1 MGYAIDGK
9 TAFVTGATGL
19 LGNNLVRALA
29 ARGVKVKALARSR
42 EKAAQQLA
50 GLPNVTAIHGD
61 MQEVAGFAEELK
73 GCDVLFHTAAYFRD
87 SYTGGKHTNALH
99 AVNVEGGRNLIRA
112 AYDAGIRRMVHTS
125 SIALLD
131 GKPGE
136 ILDETN
142 LRDRDHAD
150 DYYRSKIDADAEVLR
165 FMAEHA
171 DMHVSLIMPGWMHG
185 PGDIGPTS
193 AGQVTLDYVNGRI
206 PGIIPGTVSLVD
218 ARDVAETAIAA
229 AERGRRGER
238 YLAAGRHMTM
248 PEVLAAYE
256 KVTGVPAP
264 RRRIPTALLFATAA
278 VSEAKAW
285 LTGKPVLLSLAT
297 VRLMMR
303 EAERTRFD
311 HSKSERELGLTFRP
325 VERTLADEVQWYRD
339 NGWLKPA
346 SRAGG
351 FAGQRLNLA

>member
-1 MGYAIDGK
+1 MGHAIDGK

-19 LGNNLVRALA
+19 LGNNLVRALT

-42 EKAAQQLA
+42 EKAARQLA
-50 GLPNVTAIHGD
+50 GLPGVTVIHGD
-61 MQEVAGFAEELK
+61 MQDVAGFAAELR
-73 GCDVLFHTAAYFRD
+73 GCDLLFHTAAYFRD
-87 SYTGGKHTNALH
+87 SYTGGQHAAALH
-99 AVNVEGGRNLIRA
+99 TVNVVGGRNLIRA

-125 SIALLD
+125 SIALLS
-131 GKPGE
+131 GRPGE
-136 ILDETN
+136 VLDETC
-142 LRDRDHAD
+142 LRDRDQAD
-150 DYYRSKIDADAEVLR
+150 DYYRSKIDTDAEILN
-165 FMAEHA
+165 FAAEHA
-171 DMHVSLIMPGWMHG
+171 DMDVSLIMPGWMHG

-193 AGQVTLDYVNGRI
+193 AGQVTLDYFHGRI
-206 PGIIPGTVSLVD
+206 PGIIPGTVSFVD

-256 KVTGVPAP
+256 NVTGIAAP
-264 RRRIPTALLFATAA
+264 RRRIPAALLFVIAA
-278 VSEAKAW
+278 VSEVKAR

-303 EAERTRFD
+303 EAGRTRFN
-311 HSKSERELGLTFRP
+311 HGKSERELGLTFRP
-325 VERTLADEVQWYRD
+325 IERTLADEVQWYRD

-346 SRAGG
+346 FHTASSTGR
-351 FAGQRLNLA
+351 RLNLA

>member
-1 MGYAIDGK
+1 MTYAIDGK

-19 LGNNLVRALA
+19 LGNNLVRALT

-42 EKAAQQLA
+42 EKAARQLG
-50 GLPNVTAIHGD
+50 GLPNVTVIQGD
-61 MQEVAGFAEELK
+61 MQELAGFAEELK
-73 GCDVLFHTAAYFRD
+73 GCDLLFHTAAYFRD
-87 SYTGGKHTNALH
+87 SYTGGAHGDALH
-99 AVNVEGGRNLIRA
+99 AVNVLGARNLIRA

-136 ILDETN
+136 TLDETS

-150 DYYRSKIDADAEVLR
+150 DYYRSKIDTDAEILG
-165 FMAEHA
+165 FAAEHP

-193 AGQVTLDYVNGRI
+193 AGQVTLDYLNGRI

-218 ARDVAETAIAA
+218 ARDVAATAIAA

-238 YLAAGRHMTM
+238 YLAAGRHMSM
-248 PEVLAAYE
+248 PEVLSAYE
-256 KVTGVPAP
+256 RVTGIAAP
-264 RRRIPTALLFATAA
+264 RRRIPAALLFVTAA
-278 VSEAKAW
+278 ISEIKARW
-285 LTGKPVLLSLAT
+285 TGKPVLLSLAT

-311 HSKSERELGLTFRP
+311 HRKSEQELGLTFRP
-325 VERTLADEVQWYRD
+325 IDRTLADEVQWYRD

-351 FAGQRLNLA
+351 LASQRLNLA